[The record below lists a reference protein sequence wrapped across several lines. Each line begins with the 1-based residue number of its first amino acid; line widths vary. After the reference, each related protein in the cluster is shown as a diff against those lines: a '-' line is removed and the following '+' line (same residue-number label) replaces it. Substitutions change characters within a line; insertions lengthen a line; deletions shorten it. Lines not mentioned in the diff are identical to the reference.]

1 MNLPVS
7 TQSILYAIARRVG
20 LAPTGD
26 NQNLS
31 PDKGREILGFMDERL
46 KESWELYDF
55 IETTFV
61 EERAFA
67 DDYDPTISY
76 NAGDFVWDWCSRSY
90 YKALV
95 PTVGGTLANT
105 AVWQANTQPPYPR
118 SVPWWQ
124 TKHTSIG
131 TCFSAWNKNPYADQN
146 RTPVPFLLSNNGLE
160 FSLGPVLTT
169 VWLQFRIPYP
179 GIALDEWDSTITY
192 NTGDTALYNTDSYLS
207 LTDNNANNT
216 PPMKTAGVPPSLN
229 PYDPN
234 VANANWQQ
242 FRIPW
247 VFKQFVTLAAF
258 SDSLIVAGQNEKAPD
273 QLQQAYAALAGE
285 FDKQT
290 IQQAQFTG
298 YSARVV

>member
-1 MNLPVS
+1 MNPPVA
-7 TQSILYAIARRVG
+7 TQRVLYAIARRVG

-46 KESWELYDF
+46 KEAWELYDF
-55 IETTFV
+55 LETTFV

-67 DDYDPTISY
+67 NDYDPKVSY
-76 NAGDFVWDWCSRSY
+76 CAGDYVWDWCTRSY

-95 PTVGGTLANT
+95 PTAGGTVANT

-118 SVPWWQ
+118 MIPWWQ
-124 TKHTSIG
+124 TGHTQIG
-131 TCFSAWNKNPYADQN
+131 TCFSAWNRNPYSDQN
-146 RTPVPFLLSNNGLE
+146 RVPIPFLLSTNGLE
-160 FSLGPVLTT
+160 FSLSPVISTA
-169 VWLQFRIPYP
+169 WLQFRIPYP
-179 GIALDEWDSTITY
+179 GIGLDEWDSSEVY
-192 NTGDTALYNTDSYLS
+192 NTGDAAFYNMDSYLS
-207 LTDNNANNT
+207 LVDNNTNNT
-216 PPMKTAGVPPSLN
+216 PPLKAPGIPAAPG
-229 PYDPN
+229 PFDPN
-234 VANANWQQ
+234 VVDQNWQQ

-290 IQQAQFTG
+290 IQAAQFTG